1 MYSEPLG
8 LRGRAVATTPPSVQQ
23 ELSHKQRVQ
32 RVIIAV
38 VLVVIVATGTLLM
51 PREPNEESPAAKRSY
66 EEAAPALEA
75 RRTIPSATSDSST
88 DCIEAL
94 AKPAANSQLMS
105 EQKQLAVASFIKEH
119 GSPLEQD
126 LIADVAGIRP
136 DTRAVLDTGLPAV
149 LFLKYGAPRPSEAH
163 KPTDDELR
171 RVEDVLGSAW
181 REGLTSPTTH
191 ETTLAAYL
199 VREHGDAVAAAL
211 PALDGVLPIGLY
223 ELAVA
228 IEVGWAPAD
237 FQVLL
242 DISNVDVNARWYN
255 GANLA
260 KVAAIYVRPGILR
273 LLTSRGVD
281 PSAELMWDHGSVL
294 DDMALM
300 RTAVPMHTPAPP
312 LDEEAFADVVR
323 QLIAAGDRPY
333 LPSTLSALRKW
344 LPGTP
349 MPTLHSDAAALL
361 TPAIEATAKAVGAMD
376 AEWNEKVEAARRLER
391 RCDTVIADAVEHA
404 VFLGTDL
411 AAKQRYSE
419 ALDRRETR
427 SLEKLAAAQG
437 DELEADAPSDGPAEP
452 KPNALLQAVT
462 DQRWTDAVAI
472 ADQEGGL
479 APLFVLHIALGSEA
493 PLDVL
498 VALINRTGGSTPQD
512 VLRSLAQN
520 RRPDAA
526 QIAEALEPYGLDP
539 HAVDAQGRNG
549 FTFIAGANFESEST
563 WRFAEYL
570 ASHAVTVK
578 PNAYGLDPLDTVLL
592 RLLDLPLVSRAGIPF
607 VRFLIDHGA
616 PIEPSH
622 LQLAESI
629 SKADAET
636 YRRLVNVVPELA
648 S

>member
-1 MYSEPLG
+1 M
-8 LRGRAVATTPPSVQQ
+8 
-23 ELSHKQRVQ
+23 
-32 RVIIAV
+32 
-38 VLVVIVATGTLLM
+38 VLVVIVATGALLM
-51 PREPNEESPAAKRSY
+51 QREPNEEPQAAKRSY
-66 EEAAPALEA
+66 EEAAPTLED

-126 LIADVAGIRP
+126 LIADIAGIRP
-136 DTRAVLDTGLPAV
+136 DTHAVLDTGLPAV
-149 LFLKYGAPRPSEAH
+149 LFLKYGAPLPSEAH
-163 KPTDDELR
+163 KPTDNELR
-171 RVEDVLGSAW
+171 RVEDVLGSALSE
-181 REGLTSPTTH
+181 RLTSPTH

-228 IEVGWAPAD
+228 IEVGWAAAD

-260 KVAAIYVRPGILR
+260 KVAAIYLRPRILR

-300 RTAVPMHTPAPP
+300 RTAAPMHTPAPP

-349 MPTLHSDAAALL
+349 MPTLHPDSAALL
-361 TPAIEATAKAVGAMD
+361 TPAIEATTKAVGAMD
-376 AEWNEKVEAARRLER
+376 AEWDEKVEAARRLER
-391 RCDTVIADAVEHA
+391 RCDTVIADSVEHG

-411 AAKQRYSE
+411 AAKRRYQE

-437 DELEADAPSDGPAEP
+437 DESKADAPSDGPAEP
-452 KPNALLQAVT
+452 KPNPLLQAVI
-462 DQRWTDAVAI
+462 DQRWTDAVAM

-526 QIAEALEPYGLDP
+526 QVAKALEPYGLDP

-570 ASHAVTVK
+570 ASRAVTVK

-592 RLLDLPLVSRAGIPF
+592 RLLDLPLVSRASIPF

-636 YRRLVNVVPELA
+636 YRRLVNAVPELA

>member
-1 MYSEPLG
+1 M
-8 LRGRAVATTPPSVQQ
+8 ATTPPSVQQ

-38 VLVVIVATGTLLM
+38 VLVVVATGVLLVQ
-51 PREPNEESPAAKRSY
+51 REPIDEPQAAKRSY
-66 EEAAPALEA
+66 GEAAPALEA

-119 GSPLEQD
+119 GNPLEQD
-126 LIADVAGIRP
+126 LIADIAGIRP
-136 DTRAVLDTGLPAV
+136 GTHAVLDTGLPAV
-149 LFLKYGAPRPSEAH
+149 LFLKYGALRPSEAH
-163 KPTDDELR
+163 KPTDNELR
-171 RVEDVLGSAW
+171 RVEDVLGSALSE
-181 REGLTSPTTH
+181 RLTSPTH
-191 ETTLAAYL
+191 EMTLAAYL
-199 VREHGDAVAAAL
+199 VREHGNAVATAL

-281 PSAELMWDHGSVL
+281 PSAELMWGDHGSVL

-300 RTAVPMHTPAPP
+300 RTAVPMLTPAPP

-349 MPTLHSDAAALL
+349 MPTLHPDAAALL
-361 TPAIEATAKAVGAMD
+361 TPAIAATAKAVGAMD
-376 AEWNEKVEAARRLER
+376 AEWDEKVEAARRLER
-391 RCDTVIADAVEHA
+391 RCDTVIADLVEHA
-404 VFLGTDL
+404 AFLGTDL
-411 AAKQRYSE
+411 AAKRRYSE
-419 ALDRRETR
+419 ALAQRETR
-427 SLEKLAAAQG
+427 SLEKLGAARG
-437 DELEADAPSDGPAEP
+437 DELKADAPSDGPAEP
-452 KPNALLQAVT
+452 TRNALLQAVS
-462 DQRWTDAVAI
+462 DQRWTDAVAM
-472 ADQEGGL
+472 ADQEGGF
-479 APLFVLHIALGSEA
+479 APLLLLHIALGSEA

-526 QIAEALEPYGLDP
+526 QIAKALEPYGLDP

-570 ASHAVTVK
+570 ASRAVTVK
-578 PNAYGLDPLDTVLL
+578 PNAHGLDPLDIVLS
-592 RLLDLPLVSRAGIPF
+592 RLLDLPLASRAGIPF
-607 VRFLIDHGA
+607 VWFLIDHGA
-616 PIEPSH
+616 PIESSH

-636 YRRLVNVVPELA
+636 HRRLVNAVPELA